1 MSAGGASSLGFSSS
15 LVEISTSIEPTLC
28 GPVYAGK
35 AGVGLMFLSHVMFA
49 SAAGDRPL
57 RGSEDEAER
66 SDWKTRVS
74 DSLIVLLRLELSMY
88 VRAEST
94 ECTEGTGGVQWWK
107 ARKYEQEIDQKN
119 KREKRRGA

>member
-15 LVEISTSIEPTLC
+15 LVGISTSIEPTLC

-49 SAAGDRPL
+49 RAAGFTPF
-57 RGSEDEAER
+57 GNEDGTAER

-74 DSLIVLLRLELSMY
+74 DSLVY
-88 VRAEST
+88 W
-94 ECTEGTGGVQWWK
+94 CG
-107 ARKYEQEIDQKN
+107 
-119 KREKRRGA
+119 